1 MDKITILYLNSSV
14 QYQIIIKLKDVAKI
28 IIKLKEA
35 AKMEPK
41 LISSLVFILT
51 LVVMMEAK
59 KSKGYTGGEVKP
71 GHYSIKEYHFHIYFR
86 RNFEAEG

>member
-1 MDKITILYLNSSV
+1 
-14 QYQIIIKLKDVAKI
+14 
-28 IIKLKEA
+28 
-35 AKMEPK
+35 MEPK